1 MHIII
6 FNYVFNLYRNYC
18 KLSRAILVAHF
29 MYTPYALADLSFYQ
43 KQENIGVEEIRL
55 AQDND
60 LDLTK
65 TRNSGIISEKSDL
78 GLVQQDFKEYFVI
91 KRKGFVEIEGP
102 DISMVFKN
110 IPAKEALMAITKLGN
125 YGYIYLSSSDKK
137 KEDSSIDETL
147 ISLSFDEE
155 KYEIVINS
163 ILMAAGLQG
172 KKEGNILFVGENVLG
187 KGFTPEVSKV
197 YRMNNTSAASASDY
211 LASLGA
217 VINKVSL
224 KDIGSG
230 DSDSND
236 DTFNSENAN
245 YSIQSYCA
253 YQGPLK
259 GLTGTSDARLEAI
272 TLIGTKKLIDL
283 AEKYLQ
289 EIDKVQKQVALS
301 VKILDVNL
309 DDEDNLQNSFAL
321 KLNNPTAYILND
333 EGEFDFAIGDITSW
347 RTTRPKGVSNLTLN
361 EASKFDFL
369 NWLKGKVASKE
380 TKVLASPTLILSETR
395 DKIIGGKG
403 VEGTDGFGTSTIGR
417 EYGNEAFITVGTK
430 VVTNYKV
437 TAGSEGAPAA
447 CEPIFGV
454 SGLTFGGK
462 LHKINSDGFITF
474 SLSPEISSITSTDS
488 VGTCGL
494 VNILSIRRLDTG
506 SIKVKSGD
514 TLALTGVIT
523 DTESEIFTK
532 WPVLGEFPL
541 IGNLFK
547 SKSKGS
553 KKSELIILVTPNI
566 ISDDYEFSPN
576 INSSNLKNN
585 NID

>member
-1 MHIII
+1 M
-6 FNYVFNLYRNYC
+6 YSNYC
-18 KLSRAILVAHF
+18 KLLRVILVAPLV
-29 MYTPYALADLSFYQ
+29 YTPYALADLSFSE
-43 KQENIGVEEIRL
+43 KQEKIGFEKITL
-55 AQDND
+55 AQDNN
-60 LDLTK
+60 LELNK
-65 TRNSGIISEKSDL
+65 EPIRGVISKKRDFE
-78 GLVQQDFKEYFVI
+78 LVQQDLKKYFVI

-102 DISMVFKN
+102 NISMVFKN
-110 IPAKEALMAITKLGN
+110 IPARDALMSITKLGN
-125 YGYIYLSSSDKK
+125 YGYIYLSSSDKEK
-137 KEDSSIDETL
+137 GDDLKNDTL
-147 ISLSFDEE
+147 ISLSFDNE

-172 KKEGNILFVGENVLG
+172 KKEGNILFVGKNVLD
-187 KGFTPEVSKV
+187 KGFAPELSKV

-230 DSDSND
+230 DRDSND
-236 DTFNSENAN
+236 GTFSAANAN
-245 YSIQSYCA
+245 YSIQSYGA

-259 GLTGTSDARLEAI
+259 GLTGTSDERLEAI

-283 AEKYLQ
+283 AEKYLK

-333 EGEFDFAIGDITSW
+333 EGEFDFSIGDINSW
-347 RTTRPKGVSNLTLN
+347 RTNRTKGVSNLSLN

-403 VEGTDGFGTSTIGR
+403 VEGTDGFGASTIGR

-430 VVTNYKV
+430 VITNYKV
-437 TAGSEGAPAA
+437 TAGAEGSPAA

-474 SLSPEISSITSTDS
+474 SLSPEISSITSTNS

-494 VNILSIRRLDTG
+494 VLED
-506 SIKVKSGD
+506 
-514 TLALTGVIT
+514 
-523 DTESEIFTK
+523 
-532 WPVLGEFPL
+532 L
-541 IGNLFK
+541 IQ
-547 SKSKGS
+547 
-553 KKSELIILVTPNI
+553 VR
-566 ISDDYEFSPN
+566 
-576 INSSNLKNN
+576 
-585 NID
+585 